1 MARDNANESAPELTI
16 SVDGTE
22 LPHEVTEALVA
33 LRVEE
38 SLDAAGMFALT
49 LANADLD
56 STKPKWSD
64 DDRFRVGG
72 KVEIKM
78 GPLGEQEPLMA
89 GEITG
94 LEPAWSGRRSLFTVR
109 GYDRL
114 HRLRRGRKT
123 RSFLEVKDSQ
133 VAEQIAGELGLQ
145 AEVEDSREVHPYLF
159 QNNQTNI
166 DFLLM
171 RARAVGYELQVDDRK
186 LYFRKRRYDRG
197 KVVSLEWGKEL
208 ESFHPVLTTVPQAQ
222 KVVVRGWD
230 RKNKEALVGTAS
242 AGDISNLMQGSAL
255 GAKDAQGAFGD
266 AEVLVVDRPVAS
278 AAEAEQMAKGIL
290 EGLALTYVTGEGTT
304 VGNPAIRAG
313 TVIELTE
320 LGKRFSGL
328 YYVTAT
334 QHVRDALGFRTHFT
348 VRRNAA

>member
-1 MARDNANESAPELTI
+1 MPNDQANEASPELTI
-16 SVDGTE
+16 AVDGSE
-22 LPHEVTEALVA
+22 LPAEVALSLVA

-38 SLDAAGMFALT
+38 SLDAAGMFAIT

-78 GPLGEQEPLMA
+78 GPLGQQELLMV

-94 LEPAWSGRRSLFTVR
+94 LEPAWTGRRSLFTVR

-133 VAEQIAGELGLQ
+133 VAQQIAGELGLQ
-145 AEVEDSREVHPYLF
+145 AEVEDSGEVHPYLF
-159 QNNQTNI
+159 QNNQTNV

-171 RARAVGYELQVDDRK
+171 RARAVGFELQVDDRT
-186 LYFRKRRYDRG
+186 LFFRKRRYDRG

-208 ESFHPVLTTVPQAQ
+208 ESFHPVLTSVPQAQ

-255 GAKDAQGAFGD
+255 GAKDAQTFGD
-266 AEVLVVDRPVAS
+266 AEVRVVDQPVAS

-290 EGLALTYVTGEGTT
+290 EGIALTYVTGEGTT

-334 QHVRDALGFRTHFT
+334 QHVRDSLGFRTHFT

>member
-1 MARDNANESAPELTI
+1 M
-16 SVDGTE
+16 
-22 LPHEVTEALVA
+22 TEALVA

-78 GPLGEQEPLMA
+78 GPLGEQEVLMA

-94 LEPAWSGRRSLFTVR
+94 LEPEWSGRRSVFTVR

-123 RSFLEVKDSQ
+123 RSFLEQKDSQ
-133 VAEQIAGELGLQ
+133 VAQTIASELGLS
-145 AEVEDSREVHPYLF
+145 AEVEDSGQVHPYLF
-159 QNNQTNI
+159 QNNQTSV

-171 RARAVGYELQVDDRK
+171 RARAIGFEVHVDDRT
-186 LYFRKRRYDRG
+186 LFFRKRRYDRG
-197 KVVSLEWGKEL
+197 KVVTLEWGKDL
-208 ESFHPVLTTVPQAQ
+208 SSFHPVLSSVPQAQ

-242 AGDISNLMQGSAL
+242 SGDISNKMEGNAL
-255 GAKDAQGAFGD
+255 GAADAQSAFGD
-266 AEVLVVDRPVAS
+266 AEIRVVDRPVTS
-278 AAEAEQMAKGIL
+278 AAEAEQIAKGIL
-290 EGLALTYVTGEGTT
+290 EWIAITYVTGEGTT
-304 VGNPAIRAG
+304 VGNPKIRAG
-313 TVIELTE
+313 TVVQLT
-320 LGKRFSGL
+320 
-328 YYVTAT
+328 
-334 QHVRDALGFRTHFT
+334 
-348 VRRNAA
+348 

>member
-1 MARDNANESAPELTI
+1 VPDDRAKESAPELTI
-16 SVDGTE
+16 AVDGTE

-49 LANADLD
+49 LANADLN

-78 GPLGEQEPLMA
+78 GPVGEQEPLMV

-123 RSFLEVKDSQ
+123 RSFLDVKDSQ

-145 AEVEDSREVHPYLF
+145 SEVEDSREVHPYLF
-159 QNNQTNI
+159 QNNQTNV
-166 DFLLM
+166 DFLMM
-171 RARAVGYELQVDDRK
+171 RARAVGYELQVADRK
-186 LYFRKRRYDRG
+186 LFFRKRRYDRG

-208 ESFHPVLTTVPQAQ
+208 ESFYPVLTTVPQAQ

-242 AGDISNLMQGSAL
+242 AGDISNLMQGSTL
-255 GAKDAQGAFGD
+255 GAKEAQTFGD
-266 AEVLVVDRPVAS
+266 AEVHVVDQPVAS

-313 TVIELTE
+313 TVVELTE

-334 QHVRDALGFRTHFT
+334 QHVRDTLGFRTHFT